1 MKKTCKLVTALCL
14 TGFLATS
21 LTPSAVFAQED
32 ATTYVNE
39 QGLKLQTLEVDTE
52 ALSIVNKNLKTV
64 RENVFLDEDGFYHLK
79 PELKELLGEEEY
91 EFFVKSNEKINQLIK
106 DGVIKV
112 DEDGQIIKNASKS
125 KVKASEDAYE
135 EFEYYWW
142 GTHYV
147 LNRKQADNMQESLEN
162 AVDTYDYYTIAL
174 IIIPEMYYTKLL
186 SLTTELL
193 SKRASSIAKK
203 IDKNKTRKGVYMDFG
218 WDGLTT
224 NIYGR

>member
-52 ALSIVNKNLKTV
+52 ALSIVTKNLKTV

-112 DEDGQIIKNASKS
+112 DEDGQIIKNANKA
-125 KVKASEDAYE
+125 KIKASEDAYE
-135 EFEYYWW
+135 DFEYFWW

-147 LNRKQADNMQESLEN
+147 FNKKQADNFQQSLED
-162 AVDTYDYYTIAL
+162 AEEAYDFYSIAL
-174 IIIPEMYYTKLL
+174 IMVPEIYYSKLL
-186 SLTTELL
+186 SLTTQLL

-203 IDKNKTRKGVYMDFG
+203 IDRNKTKKGVYCDFG
-218 WDGLTT
+218 WDGFTT

>member
-1 MKKTCKLVTALCL
+1 M
-14 TGFLATS
+14 
-21 LTPSAVFAQED
+21 
-32 ATTYVNE
+32 
-39 QGLKLQTLEVDTE
+39 
-52 ALSIVNKNLKTV
+52 
-64 RENVFLDEDGFYHLK
+64 DEDGFYHLK

-112 DEDGQIIKNASKS
+112 DEDGQIIKNASKL

-135 EFEYYWW
+135 EFEYFWW

-147 LNRKQADNMQESLEN
+147 LNRKQADNFQQSLED
-162 AVDTYDYYTIAL
+162 AEEAYDFYSIAL
-174 IIIPEMYYTKLL
+174 IMVPEIYYSKLL
-186 SLTTELL
+186 SLTTQLL

-203 IDKNKTRKGVYMDFG
+203 IDKNKTKKGVYCDFG
-218 WDGLTT
+218 WDGFTT